1 MTEHG
6 PELVKFARARI
17 EQEFGGR
24 VAQPPDGAWTAEKW
38 ATFVTLRWRDGGLQG
53 CIGTLEAD
61 RPIVIDVAGN
71 AVAAAT
77 RDPRGEH
84 LVLEAIKDLAV
95 ELSILSPL
103 ERVASW
109 DSIRAG
115 IDGVVLIYPSSA
127 GPSSAGPSSAGPSS
141 AGRGRRG
148 TFLPV
153 MWETFPAKA
162 TFLAHLEKKAGLP
175 VGYDS
180 AQLEIWRYTATKF
193 EDPAS

>member
-17 EQEFGGR
+17 EQEFGGP
-24 VAQPPDGAWTAEKW
+24 VAIRPEGAWTTEKR
-38 ATFVTLRWRDGGLQG
+38 ATFVTLRWRDGDLQG

-61 RPIVIDVAGN
+61 RPIVADVAGN

-84 LVLEAIKDLAV
+84 LVLDAIKDLDV

-103 ERVASW
+103 ERVGSFAE
-109 DSIRAG
+109 IRPG
-115 IDGVVLIYPSSA
+115 IDGVVLIY
-127 GPSSAGPSSAGPSS
+127 
-141 AGRGRRG
+141 RGRRG

-153 MWETFPAKA
+153 MWETFPDKDE
-162 TFLAHLEKKAGLP
+162 FFRQLERKAGLP
-175 VGYDS
+175 ASYDPS
-180 AQLEIWRYTATKF
+180 QLEVWRYTATKF
-193 EDPAS
+193 EDPAK

>member
-1 MTEHG
+1 MMPMNREAPLRATGIDHG

-17 EQEFGGR
+17 EQEFGGSI
-24 VAQPPDGAWTAEKW
+24 ALPPQGEWAGEKC
-38 ATFVTLRWRDGGLQG
+38 ATFVTLRWRDGDLQG

-61 RPIVIDVAGN
+61 RPIVVDVAGN

-84 LVLEAIKDLAV
+84 LVLAAIKDLHV

-103 ERVASW
+103 ERVACF
-109 DSIRAG
+109 DEIRTG
-115 IDGVVLIYPSSA
+115 IDGVVLIH
-127 GPSSAGPSSAGPSS
+127 
-141 AGRGRRG
+141 RGRRG

-162 TFLAHLEKKAGLP
+162 VFFAQLERKAGLP
-175 VGYDS
+175 PNYDRNH
-180 AQLEIWRYTATKF
+180 LEVWRYTATKF
-193 EDPAS
+193 EDPAP

>member
-17 EQEFGGR
+17 EQELGGPI
-24 VAQPPDGAWTAEKW
+24 AQPPDGAWTAEKA

-84 LVLEAIKDLAV
+84 LVLDALKDLDV

-109 DSIRAG
+109 DDIRPG
-115 IDGVVLIYPSSA
+115 VDGVVLIY
-127 GPSSAGPSSAGPSS
+127 
-141 AGRGRRG
+141 RGRRG

-153 MWETFPAKA
+153 MWETFPAKV
-162 TFLAHLEKKAGLP
+162 TFLAHLENKAGLP
-175 VGYDS
+175 LGYDP

>member
-17 EQEFGGR
+17 EQELGGPI
-24 VAQPPDGAWTAEKW
+24 AHPPNGAWTAEKC

-61 RPIVIDVAGN
+61 RPVVIDVAGN

-84 LVLEAIKDLAV
+84 LVLDAMKDLDV

-103 ERVASW
+103 ERVAAW
-109 DSIRAG
+109 DDIRAG
-115 IDGVVLIYPSSA
+115 VDGVVLIY
-127 GPSSAGPSSAGPSS
+127 
-141 AGRGRRG
+141 RGRRG

-153 MWETFPAKA
+153 MWETFRDKA
-162 TFLAHLEKKAGLP
+162 TFLAHLEKKTGLP
-175 VGYDS
+175 LDYDPS
-180 AQLEIWRYTATKF
+180 QLEIWRYTATKF
-193 EDPAS
+193 EDPAT

>member
-17 EQEFGGR
+17 EQEFGGP
-24 VAQPPDGAWTAEKW
+24 VAPRPEGDWTAEKR
-38 ATFVTLRWRDGGLQG
+38 ATFVTLRWRGGELQG

-61 RPIVIDVAGN
+61 RPIVADVAGN

-84 LVLEAIKDLAV
+84 LVLDAIKDLDV

-103 ERVASW
+103 ERVASFA
-109 DSIRAG
+109 DIRPG
-115 IDGVVLIYPSSA
+115 IDGVLLVY
-127 GPSSAGPSSAGPSS
+127 
-141 AGRGRRG
+141 RGRRG

-153 MWETFPAKA
+153 MWETFPDKDE
-162 TFLAHLEKKAGLP
+162 FFHHLERKAGLP
-175 VGYDS
+175 AGYDPE
-180 AQLEIWRYTATKF
+180 QLEVWRYTAAKF
-193 EDPAS
+193 EDPAAPR